1 MSRICA
7 ICDKRPQVG
16 NLVSHANN
24 KTKRW
29 IYPNVH
35 KMRFV
40 RVDQTHKKIK
50 VESGKVCTKCV
61 KAGKIQKVV

>member
-1 MSRICA
+1 MAKVCFV
-7 ICDKRPQVG
+7 CNKRPQVA

-29 IYPNVH
+29 VYPNVH

-40 RVDQTHKKIK
+40 RVDQTHKKVK
-50 VESGKVCTKCV
+50 VVSGKVCTKCV